1 MLPPI
6 LRPGDVIGLASPSWL
21 ATGESTAPA
30 VSALEALGYGVR
42 LAPQIFARG
51 WDYAASPEERAESFN
66 ALIRDPE
73 VRLVFFG
80 GGEGAD
86 DIVPLLDYEAAG
98 RNPKLYL
105 SYSDGTSILN
115 AIHAKTGLVTLYGQT
130 PGRMPENLEKP
141 MEYNLKQFAA
151 FTASRPGC
159 HTAAGPWR
167 TLVPGR
173 AEGMLA
179 GGYLAN
185 TIFAAATGQLVPEG
199 AGDLAL
205 FVEDHAMFNGI
216 EALSAHIGRLEQCGI
231 MPRVRGLLFGHYSVP
246 VNEQLLARLARLG
259 ERWGIPVAYCDD
271 FGHGENSAILPIG
284 VRAALDTGKCT
295 LEYDWLDIPGSLR

>member
-1 MLPPI
+1 MLAP
-6 LRPGDVIGLASPSWL
+6 LLNPGDVIGLASPSWL
-21 ATGESTAPA
+21 ATEESTAPS
-30 VSALEALGYGVR
+30 VDALQSLGYRVR
-42 LAPQIFARG
+42 LAPGIFAHG

-86 DIVPLLDYEAAG
+86 DIVPLLDYEAAQ
-98 RNPKLYL
+98 RDPKLYL

-130 PGRMPENLEKP
+130 PGRMPDTVDRQP
-141 MEYNLKQFAA
+141 TDYNLRQFTA
-151 FTASRPGC
+151 FTASRPER
-159 HTAAGPWR
+159 HTAAAPWR

-173 AEGMLA
+173 AAGMLA

-185 TIFAAATGQLVPEG
+185 TIFAAATGRLVPET
-199 AGDLAL
+199 GDDLVL
-205 FVEDHAMFNGI
+205 FVEDHQMFNGI
-216 EALSAHIGRLEQCGI
+216 EAFSAHIARLEQCGV

-246 VNEQLLARLARLG
+246 VNEQVLTRLTRLG
-259 ERWGIPVAYCDD
+259 EKWRIPVACCDD

-284 VRAALDTGKCT
+284 VRAEIDTEKCT
-295 LEYDWLDIPGSLR
+295 LEYDWGKQN